1 MADGQGGAIY
11 IKKENAWVLAVEG
24 AAAPPAAADGDHV
37 IAGPGITITRDP
49 ITPANATISLSTPSP
64 FSASAILTAS
74 RPIDSRVDHPTIY
87 GGSYSTVVPLGSVW
101 IMVWFRDGGY
111 SHSDHDNETYRIG
124 AAYSGT
130 LRITGTSNNETF
142 GTKMWTAAGGAS
154 ASVLG
159 GVHAIFFKVS

>member
-1 MADGQGGAIY
+1 MADSQGGAIY

-24 AAAPPAAADGDHV
+24 SASPPAAADGDRV
-37 IAGPGITITRDP
+37 FAGTGITITPDP
-49 ITPANATISLSTPSP
+49 IIPANKTISVSTPSP
-64 FSASAILTAS
+64 FSASTILTAS
-74 RPIDSRVDHPTIY
+74 RPFDNRVDHPAAY

-101 IMVWFRDGGY
+101 IMIWFRDGGF
-111 SHSDHDNETYRIG
+111 STSNNDNETFRIG

-130 LRITGTSNNETF
+130 LQITGTANNETF
-142 GTKMWTAAGGAS
+142 GTKMFTASGGAS

>member
-24 AAAPPAAADGDHV
+24 AASPPAAADGDRV
-37 IAGPGITITRDP
+37 FAGTGITITSDAT
-49 ITPANATISLSTPSP
+49 TPANKTISASTP
-64 FSASAILTAS
+64 FSASTILTAS
-74 RPIDSRVDHPTIY
+74 RPVDNRVDHPALY

-111 SHSDHDNETYRIG
+111 STSDHDNETFLIG
-124 AAYSGT
+124 ASYSGT
-130 LRITGTSNNETF
+130 LQITGTTNNETF
-142 GTKMWTAAGGAS
+142 GTKMFTAAGGAS
-154 ASVLG
+154 ASRLG

>member
-24 AAAPPAAADGDHV
+24 AASPPAAADGDLV
-37 IAGPGITITRDP
+37 FAGPGITITRDP
-49 ITPANATISLSTPSP
+49 PNSANATISVSTPSP

-74 RPIDSRVDHPTIY
+74 RPVDSRVDRPVLY

-111 SHSDHDNETYRIG
+111 SISNNDNEQFRIG
-124 AAYSGT
+124 ASYSGT
-130 LRITGTSNNETF
+130 LQITGTTNNETF
-142 GTKMWTAAGGAS
+142 GTKMWTAAGGAAAS
-154 ASVLG
+154 ALG

>member
-24 AAAPPAAADGDHV
+24 AASPPAAADGDRV
-37 IAGPGITITRDP
+37 LAGPGITITRDP
-49 ITPANATISLSTPSP
+49 PGSANATISASTP
-64 FSASAILTAS
+64 FSASTILTAS
-74 RPIDSRVDHPTIY
+74 RPFDSRVDHPASY
-87 GGSYSTVVPLGSVW
+87 GGDYSTVVPLGSVW
-101 IMVWFRDGGY
+101 IMIWFRDGGY
-111 SHSDHDNETYRIG
+111 SISNNDNEQFRIG

-130 LRITGTSNNETF
+130 LQITGTTNNETF
-142 GTKMWTAAGGAS
+142 GTKMFNASGGAS